1 MKYLRDLIKRNRGGE
16 AIAVTS
22 VCSSHQDVLKACL
35 HLAAQ
40 ENKLILIE
48 ATSNQVNQ
56 FGGYTGM
63 KAEDFVAYIH
73 KLCDQLKLDRDQI
86 YFGGDHLGPQ
96 VWRAQEASIAMGHAK
111 ELVESYVKA
120 GFSKIHLDCSEG
132 CQGEAAQVG
141 DEMAARRAGELAYIC
156 EQAADNASALSYIIG
171 TEVPSPGG
179 AKSDHDVLAVTTEAA
194 AIATIEQHRKAF
206 AAQGLEDAFERVA
219 ALVVQPGVEFGVDHI
234 DRFDDKTLFDLP
246 AALENY
252 PTLAF
257 EAHSTDYQFDHVFAQ
272 LAQHHFAILKV
283 GPALTFAYRRAIYA
297 LDFVLSLCTDRPACQ
312 PLPQL
317 MEQLMHDKP
326 DHWRAHY
333 INTGDKYQMK
343 TWMHF
348 SYADRIRYYWNHP
361 QAIQAVQRIEQDF
374 DILNPRDY
382 ILSQF
387 FADEVLSRADHLRSL
402 GVTAAKALIWAEIE
416 VVLAPY
422 LSVAP
427 QL

>member
-272 LAQHHFAILKV
+272 LAQHHFAIL
-283 GPALTFAYRRAIYA
+283 T
-297 LDFVLSLCTDRPACQ
+297 
-312 PLPQL
+312 
-317 MEQLMHDKP
+317 
-326 DHWRAHY
+326 
-333 INTGDKYQMK
+333 
-343 TWMHF
+343 
-348 SYADRIRYYWNHP
+348 
-361 QAIQAVQRIEQDF
+361 
-374 DILNPRDY
+374 
-382 ILSQF
+382 
-387 FADEVLSRADHLRSL
+387 
-402 GVTAAKALIWAEIE
+402 KA
-416 VVLAPY
+416 
-422 LSVAP
+422 
-427 QL
+427 